1 MSSRRVSSTKHNQT
15 IDTPYHQETRKPKR
29 PKRKLGS
36 LSTKEGTDQRFNVA
50 NFSFAKRAS
59 CSFPSQV
66 YRNCTHSISSRPWDI
81 WHGISRPTTIHG
93 FENNVKFQLVCYSY
107 WTQGGGG
114 VSFKKIRR
122 RSSRGADSWCIN
134 ASMIDPT
141 YHTRR
146 IIYLSPPFLIDCYFF
161 DFFFLLLLFCL
172 RLRRRW
178 WILCTPHLRESN
190 QPSDGENQKYKGC
203 SLLLFLHWFNQL

>member
-114 VSFKKIRR
+114 VFRLK
-122 RSSRGADSWCIN
+122 RSGEGPPGAQTRD
-134 ASMIDPT
+134 ASTRAWLIQPT
-141 YHTRR
+141 TRDEL
-146 IIYLSPPFLIDCYFF
+146 YTSLPPF
-161 DFFFLLLLFCL
+161 
-172 RLRRRW
+172 
-178 WILCTPHLRESN
+178 
-190 QPSDGENQKYKGC
+190 
-203 SLLLFLHWFNQL
+203 